1 MFDKLLNLFSPQR
14 KIRPKDP
21 IRASADLRGLILH
34 MKPEQINVS
43 RSSEIPNVWGV
54 MMEIGMGGAV
64 VTVVSLA
71 DGTTSMYFSSG
82 GGIIGAGQ
90 HEEVALASKMFIGAA
105 ERCLE
110 LIPQSIACPM
120 PAQGNVR
127 FHLLTFDGYR
137 SVENVENEIQK
148 PSHPLYRIYES
159 GQWVIT
165 KVRMRTEKQ

>member
-1 MFDKLLNLFSPQR
+1 MLNKLRNLFSPQR
-14 KIRPKDP
+14 KIKPKDP
-21 IRASADLRGLILH
+21 VRASADLRGLILH
-34 MKPEQINVS
+34 MKPEQISIS

-64 VTVVSLA
+64 VSVVSLA
-71 DGTTSMYFSSG
+71 EGTTSMYFSSG
-82 GGIIGAGQ
+82 GGIIGTGQ
-90 HEEVALASKMFIGAA
+90 HEEVALASRMFISAA

-110 LIPQSIACPM
+110 AIPQSIACPM

-137 SVENVENEIQK
+137 SIETVESDIQK
-148 PSHPLYRIYES
+148 TAHPLYHLYES

-165 KVRMRTEKQ
+165 KVRMRTQK